1 MYSSRLRQL
10 FENFNHTHTDSCA
23 VIGCNVVWRI
33 WSLARAS
40 AVSVNKTV
48 RRCLDELNLQID
60 VAAEGTWSLAELERR
75 HERVGGVKT
84 E

>member
-1 MYSSRLRQL
+1 
-10 FENFNHTHTDSCA
+10 
-23 VIGCNVVWRI
+23 
-33 WSLARAS
+33 
-40 AVSVNKTV
+40 VSVNKTV

-84 E
+84 K